1 MYRSSTPASSS
12 SGGTYVIPAATQISR
27 PQVREFRRTRR
38 QWDLHPGI
46 FTEAGSPFL
55 PSGMVTTG
63 GREGGKDLDRDKG
76 GDEGKQMVPRSDLR
90 TVAKGQQ
97 QRHFDVSDDL
107 EDSSS
112 SQHSGSE
119 EQKKSFQ
126 CTVTSWPSCRNY
138 QFESWN
144 KTWAK
149 PIIHRMTPVKPQMSV
164 ASGYTGD
171 YQHPCNRTQPQT
183 GCIICSKDTEMAA
196 KVKKQWW
203 ILWALHQQL
212 QGSTNNNRESRWVS
226 WSNVANHLLCKLLS
240 AVFLARFFPPRFKI
254 CQRCRKKLTISFRKS
269 WISLFLL
276 SLTTTLDRSTSIST
290 HTSWSLHCHYCIIEL
305 WLEL

>member
-63 GREGGKDLDRDKG
+63 GREGGNDLDRDKG
-76 GDEGKQMVPRSDLR
+76 GDEGKQMVPRSDPR

-126 CTVTSWPSCRNY
+126 YTATSWPSCRNY
-138 QFESWN
+138 QFKSWN

-164 ASGYTGD
+164 ASGYTG
-171 YQHPCNRTQPQT
+171 YQHPCNRIQPHT
-183 GCIICSKDTEMAA
+183 SCIICSKDTEMAA

-212 QGSTNNNRESRWVS
+212 QGSTNATWQTICY
-226 WSNVANHLLCKLLS
+226 ANYSLLFSLL
-240 AVFLARFFPPRFKI
+240 AFFPPRFKI
-254 CQRCRKKLTISFRKS
+254 CQRCRKKLTISLWKKS
-269 WISLFLL
+269 RISLFLL
-276 SLTTTLDRSTSIST
+276 SLTTTFDRSTSIST
-290 HTSWSLHCHYCIIEL
+290 HTSWSLHCNYCIIKL